1 MKLKNSAYLLQL
13 LLLVALLGLQG
24 CGIYSF
30 TGTNLSPSIRSISIQ
45 PFYNESGG
53 GPPTLHQTFTEGL
66 RDFYQRNTNLA
77 LTNNDG
83 DLQVEGVIVGWDV
96 APVAPTA
103 SGDENRGDVA
113 GQQRLSIAVRVIFVN
128 TQDDTQSF
136 ERNFSFWADYNP
148 TQTDLQSAEPRLIDE
163 IFERIIFDVFNA
175 TVANW

>member
-1 MKLKNSAYLLQL
+1 ML
-13 LLLVALLGLQG
+13 ALMGLQG

-30 TGTNLSPSIRSISIQ
+30 TGTNLSPSIRSISVQ
-45 PFYNESGG
+45 PFFNESGG
-53 GPPTLHQTFTEGL
+53 GPPTLSQNFTEGL
-66 RDFYQRNTNLA
+66 RDFYQRNTNLQIA
-77 LTNNDG
+77 SNDG
-83 DLQVEGVIVGWDV
+83 DLQVEGVIVGWDL

-103 SGDENRGDVA
+103 SGNEERGDVA
-113 GQQRLSIAVRVIFVN
+113 GQQRLTIAVRVTFVN

-136 ERNFSFWADYNP
+136 ERNFSYWADYNP